1 MSKYGQW
8 YDSTLMSEAKALSGL
23 TGKLDYDAMD
33 RIVDLLLSVKR
44 EKKRVVTIGCGTSG
58 IAARRVAHLLS
69 CIEVP
74 TVFLSPSEALH
85 GALGF
90 VQKDDLAILIAKG
103 GNTSEV
109 IACLPCLKE
118 KGAVIIGVT
127 HSALSALARQS
138 DITLLMDTGEEPC
151 PFQLMPCSST
161 LGVMAAWDAIILSAM
176 RLNGFTR
183 EDFLSIHPGGATGET
198 LRNDLKGHA

>member
-8 YDSTLMSEAKALSGL
+8 YDSTLSSEAKAISGL
-23 TGKLDYDAMD
+23 TGKLDYNVMD
-33 RIVDLLLSVKR
+33 RIVDLLLTVRR
-44 EKKRVVTIGCGTSG
+44 EKRRVVTIGCGTSG
-58 IAARRVAHLLS
+58 IAARRIAHLLS
-69 CIEVP
+69 CIEIP
-74 TVFLSPSEALH
+74 TIFLSPSEALH

-109 IACLPCLKE
+109 IGCLPCLKK
-118 KGAVIIGVT
+118 KGAVVIGVT
-127 HSALSALARQS
+127 HSAMSALAREA

-151 PFQLMPCSST
+151 PFQMMPCSST

-176 RLNGFTR
+176 RLNGFTK
-183 EDFLSIHPGGATGET
+183 EDFLSIHPGGATGES
-198 LRNDLKGHA
+198 LRKDLKDPA

>member
-8 YDSTLMSEAKALSGL
+8 YDSTLLSEAGALSAL

-44 EKKRVVTIGCGTSG
+44 EKRRVVTIGCGTSG
-58 IAARRVAHLLS
+58 IAARRIAHLLS
-69 CIEVP
+69 CIEIP
-74 TVFLSPSEALH
+74 AVFLSPSEALH

-103 GNTSEV
+103 GNTSEL
-109 IACLPCLKE
+109 IACLPCLK
-118 KGAVIIGVT
+118 KKKAVVIGVT
-127 HSALSALARQS
+127 HNALSVLAKQA

-176 RLNGFTR
+176 RLNGFTK
-183 EDFLSIHPGGATGET
+183 EDFLSIHPGGATGEI
-198 LRNDLKGHA
+198 LRNDLKGPA

>member
-8 YDSTLMSEAKALSGL
+8 YDSTLSSEAGALSAL
-23 TGKLDYDAMD
+23 TVKLDYDAMD

-44 EKKRVVTIGCGTSG
+44 EKRRVLTIGCGTSG
-58 IAARRVAHLLS
+58 IAARRIAHLLS
-69 CIEVP
+69 CIEIP

-103 GNTSEV
+103 GNTSEL
-109 IACLPCLKE
+109 IACLPCLKKKE
-118 KGAVIIGVT
+118 AVVIGVT
-127 HSALSALARQS
+127 HNASSALAKQA

-161 LGVMAAWDAIILSAM
+161 LGVMAAWDAITLSAM
-176 RLNGFTR
+176 RLNGFSK
-183 EDFLSIHPGGATGET
+183 EDFLSIHPGGATGEI
-198 LRNDLKGHA
+198 LRHDLKGAV